1 MFTALDAKYQCNICA
16 MMQATFKDV
25 AGYYQS
31 QYNFANGPINE
42 RLAFFVVDVDRAR
55 NTFDDMQLQ
64 TVPRLYVLPPR
75 EVGASKLKMGD
86 FEVDMRAAHDAG
98 GGGLMTEIE
107 RLAKIKIVKTQ
118 NPRPLLLGLALVS
131 VLIALLISAA
141 ATDLNNAWL
150 WYQSRYLWVIVSVV
164 CFSVGVS
171 GSISCIIRSSPLY
184 GYEGSRRG
192 DPGVRIFA
200 GQGRE
205 QYFVEGFIV
214 AAWTVGCG
222 LAGLMLYYSTKVPF
236 ALVRHVMA
244 IAAMSAF
251 IVLGL
256 QIFEAYS
263 EKTRWYQIKET
274 IPPQFWSFL
283 TSSVKKS
290 SGLIK
295 RLVRVSEIW

>member
-1 MFTALDAKYQCNICA
+1 MY
-16 MMQATFKDV
+16 
-25 AGYYQS
+25 GW
-31 QYNFANGPINE
+31 E
-42 RLAFFVVDVDRAR
+42 
-55 NTFDDMQLQ
+55 
-64 TVPRLYVLPPR
+64 
-75 EVGASKLKMGD
+75 
-86 FEVDMRAAHDAG
+86 G
-98 GGGLMTEIE
+98 GG
-107 RLAKIKIVKTQ
+107 
-118 NPRPLLLGLALVS
+118 
-131 VLIALLISAA
+131 
-141 ATDLNNAWL
+141 
-150 WYQSRYLWVIVSVV
+150 
-164 CFSVGVS
+164 
-171 GSISCIIRSSPLY
+171 
-184 GYEGSRRG
+184 RRG
-192 DPGVRIFA
+192 GEQSIRIFA

-274 IPPQFWSFL
+274 IPPHYWSLL

-295 RLVRVSEIW
+295 RLIRVSEIW